1 MHRGPA
7 EPGRRPGHRPRA
19 QPAEPQGR
27 ADPAARRPAPGQPA
41 TGQAAGRRG
50 PGPVQL
56 VLPEPGRLAVA
67 ARGTRNKGQGQ
78 NQVRQAVR
86 RPEAAAVDRAG
97 PGRQPADRHPRR
109 AHHRPGPGRPARHL
123 GAHRERQGPRGHHR
137 PGHPLHGRGRTP
149 LRSRGP
155 DRLGPGRGHR
165 HPGQPGRRG
174 RDRAAHP
181 VPPVGTAPRPTAR
194 EPARCH
200 RRHLQGRCRGG
211 HRQQQRAQRG
221 HLRAGPQPDPG
232 PPAARGPGQPGGRV
246 PRPHRPARTADAAR
260 EARSVEMSAITVAP
274 PQTPASPRTNSNSSS
289 NSNSHG
295 LLKLTLT
302 ELKLLTRE
310 RVRAALPIAIPLI
323 LIVILGNIRSLRQP
337 QAIYGGE
344 SFIDLYTTTMVV
356 FGLALLAL
364 TNMPMMLADYRERG
378 VLKRLQTTPIG
389 PARVLA
395 AQLMADLA
403 VAVVMV
409 VAILAVARIG
419 FAVPLPRQVGGF
431 VLAAAL
437 AAAAL
442 LSAGLLIAAIAPTG
456 RVARGIGGL
465 LFYAMMFFAGLWLP
479 IPSMPAVLQHISHA
493 TPLGAAVPALTAAA
507 EGSMPTALQ
516 LGTMAGWAVAL
527 GLAAARFFRWE

>member
-1 MHRGPA
+1 
-7 EPGRRPGHRPRA
+7 
-19 QPAEPQGR
+19 
-27 ADPAARRPAPGQPA
+27 
-41 TGQAAGRRG
+41 
-50 PGPVQL
+50 
-56 VLPEPGRLAVA
+56 
-67 ARGTRNKGQGQ
+67 
-78 NQVRQAVR
+78 
-86 RPEAAAVDRAG
+86 
-97 PGRQPADRHPRR
+97 
-109 AHHRPGPGRPARHL
+109 
-123 GAHRERQGPRGHHR
+123 
-137 PGHPLHGRGRTP
+137 
-149 LRSRGP
+149 
-155 DRLGPGRGHR
+155 
-165 HPGQPGRRG
+165 
-174 RDRAAHP
+174 
-181 VPPVGTAPRPTAR
+181 
-194 EPARCH
+194 
-200 RRHLQGRCRGG
+200 
-211 HRQQQRAQRG
+211 
-221 HLRAGPQPDPG
+221 
-232 PPAARGPGQPGGRV
+232 
-246 PRPHRPARTADAAR
+246 
-260 EARSVEMSAITVAP
+260 MSAITVAP
-274 PQTPASPRTNSNSSS
+274 RPTPASPPSNN

-295 LLKLTLT
+295 LLKLTRT

-323 LIVILGNIRSLRQP
+323 LIIILGNIRALRQP
-337 QAIYGGE
+337 QPIYGGE

-395 AQLMADLA
+395 AQLIADLA

-419 FAVPLPRQVGGF
+419 FEVPLPRQAGGF
-431 VLAAAL
+431 VLTAAL
-437 AAAAL
+437 AAGAL